1 MKLLQKKL
9 FSIDPQLEKVH
20 HINFNLTKFSISRNL
35 VLLFVVANVIVDD
48 GNNDDDA
55 DEFLVQ
61 EAPKDNLDLDTEN
74 TNVDVNV
81 SSNFLFNNIHR
92 NSCYHSGHTNFY
104 EHCDLTKKYVGI
116 STYYL
121 MHNCRIL
128 LLKMVIM
135 VLWCNKF

>member
-9 FSIDPQLEKVH
+9 FSIDPQLGKVH
-20 HINFNLTKFSISRNL
+20 HINFNFTKFSISRNL
-35 VLLFVVANVIVDD
+35 FLLFVVANVIVDD

-81 SSNFLFNNIHR
+81 SSNFLFNNIHK
-92 NSCYHSGHTNFY
+92 NSCDHFFGLQT
-104 EHCDLTKKYVGI
+104 L
-116 STYYL
+116 
-121 MHNCRIL
+121 
-128 LLKMVIM
+128 
-135 VLWCNKF
+135 

>member
-20 HINFNLTKFSISRNL
+20 HINFNFTKFSILRIFFCFM
-35 VLLFVVANVIVDD
+35 LFVVANVIVDD

-81 SSNFLFNNIHR
+81 SSNFLFNNIHK
-92 NSCYHSGHTNFY
+92 NSSEAPDPFLSDRFY
-104 EHCDLTKKYVGI
+104 
-116 STYYL
+116 
-121 MHNCRIL
+121 
-128 LLKMVIM
+128 
-135 VLWCNKF
+135 

>member
-81 SSNFLFNNIHR
+81 SSNILFNNIHK
-92 NSCYHSGHTNFY
+92 NSCDHFFGLQT
-104 EHCDLTKKYVGI
+104 I
-116 STYYL
+116 
-121 MHNCRIL
+121 
-128 LLKMVIM
+128 
-135 VLWCNKF
+135 

>member
-9 FSIDPQLEKVH
+9 FSIDPQLGKVH
-20 HINFNLTKFSISRNL
+20 HINFNFMKFSISRNL
-35 VLLFVVANVIVDD
+35 FLLFVVANVIVDD

-81 SSNFLFNNIHR
+81 SSNFLFNNL
-92 NSCYHSGHTNFY
+92 GHMNFY
-104 EHCDLTKKYVGI
+104 SCDHFFGLQT
-116 STYYL
+116 L
-121 MHNCRIL
+121 
-128 LLKMVIM
+128 
-135 VLWCNKF
+135 

>member
-9 FSIDPQLEKVH
+9 FSIGPQLEKVH
-20 HINFNLTKFSISRNL
+20 HINFNFTKFSISRNL
-35 VLLFVVANVIVDD
+35 FLLFVVANVIVDD

-81 SSNFLFNNIHR
+81 SSNFLFNNIHK
-92 NSCYHSGHTNFY
+92 NSSEAPDPFLSDRFY
-104 EHCDLTKKYVGI
+104 
-116 STYYL
+116 
-121 MHNCRIL
+121 
-128 LLKMVIM
+128 
-135 VLWCNKF
+135 

>member
-1 MKLLQKKL
+1 MKWLQKKL

-20 HINFNLTKFSISRNL
+20 HINFNFTKFSISRNL
-35 VLLFVVANVIVDD
+35 FLLFVVANVIVDD

-104 EHCDLTKKYVGI
+104 EHCDLTKNYVGI

>member
-9 FSIDPQLEKVH
+9 FSIGPQLEKVH
-20 HINFNLTKFSISRNL
+20 HINFNFTKFSISRNL
-35 VLLFVVANVIVDD
+35 FLLFVVANVIVDD

-81 SSNFLFNNIHR
+81 SSNFLFNNIHQ
-92 NSCYHSGHTNFY
+92 NSCGAPDPLIDRFY
-104 EHCDLTKKYVGI
+104 
-116 STYYL
+116 
-121 MHNCRIL
+121 
-128 LLKMVIM
+128 
-135 VLWCNKF
+135 

>member
-20 HINFNLTKFSISRNL
+20 HINFNFTNFSISRIFFCFM
-35 VLLFVVANVIVDD
+35 LFVVANVIVDD

-81 SSNFLFNNIHR
+81 SSNFLFNNIHK
-92 NSCYHSGHTNFY
+92 NSCGAPDPLIDRFY
-104 EHCDLTKKYVGI
+104 
-116 STYYL
+116 
-121 MHNCRIL
+121 
-128 LLKMVIM
+128 
-135 VLWCNKF
+135 

>member
-20 HINFNLTKFSISRNL
+20 HINFNFTKFSISRNL
-35 VLLFVVANVIVDD
+35 FLLFVVANVIVDD

-81 SSNFLFNNIHR
+81 SSNFLFNNIHK
-92 NSCYHSGHTNFY
+92 NSSEAPDPFLIDRFY
-104 EHCDLTKKYVGI
+104 
-116 STYYL
+116 
-121 MHNCRIL
+121 
-128 LLKMVIM
+128 
-135 VLWCNKF
+135 

>member
-9 FSIDPQLEKVH
+9 FSIDPQLGKVH
-20 HINFNLTKFSISRNL
+20 HINFNFTKFSISRNL
-35 VLLFVVANVIVDD
+35 FLLFVVANVIVDD

-81 SSNFLFNNIHR
+81 SSNFLFNNL
-92 NSCYHSGHTNFY
+92 GHMNFY
-104 EHCDLTKKYVGI
+104 EC
-116 STYYL
+116 
-121 MHNCRIL
+121 C
-128 LLKMVIM
+128 
-135 VLWCNKF
+135 

>member
-20 HINFNLTKFSISRNL
+20 HINFNFTKFSISRIFFCFM
-35 VLLFVVANVIVDD
+35 LFVVANVIVDD

-81 SSNFLFNNIHR
+81 SPPHTIFIH
-92 NSCYHSGHTNFY
+92 S
-104 EHCDLTKKYVGI
+104 VG
-116 STYYL
+116 
-121 MHNCRIL
+121 C
-128 LLKMVIM
+128 
-135 VLWCNKF
+135 